1 MMIQTILLIE
11 DHAALRANLAEMLE
25 LEGYRVIEAEDGSSG
40 IKLATEER
48 PNLIVSDFEL
58 PIFDGFDVL
67 RLLRQNLETMNIPI
81 LFLTGAVE
89 NNDRLKILKDQGE
102 KYLSKPCS
110 LSKVLAEIRE
120 CLS

>member
-89 NNDRLKILKDQGE
+89 NNDRLKILKDRGE

-110 LSKVLAEIRE
+110 LRKVLAEIRE

>member
-1 MMIQTILLIE
+1 MIQTILLIE

-89 NNDRLKILKDQGE
+89 NNDRLKILKDRGE

>member
-89 NNDRLKILKDQGE
+89 NNDRLKILKDRGE